1 MKFANQISVREFD
14 RTSGQLKDEQD
25 KVVIRKTSSSSSSSS
40 SSSESDSEELSEL
53 ESFFFTGNAL
63 TGDLATGVS
72 SSELESSRIFNKIL
86 Y

>member
-1 MKFANQISVREFD
+1 MDTTGFVAGGVALAAALA
-14 RTSGQLKDEQD
+14 G
-25 KVVIRKTSSSSSSSS
+25 

-72 SSELESSRIFNKIL
+72 SSELESSRTLNKIL
-86 Y
+86 YYVESEKDCHYQNCCPLPLSS